1 MTRWLP
7 MLAAVA
13 FGVAALT
20 LAREVAVKVG
30 AL

>member
-7 MLAAVA
+7 MLAAV
-13 FGVAALT
+13 GLSLRSLLVKI
-20 LAREVAVKVG
+20 AVKVG